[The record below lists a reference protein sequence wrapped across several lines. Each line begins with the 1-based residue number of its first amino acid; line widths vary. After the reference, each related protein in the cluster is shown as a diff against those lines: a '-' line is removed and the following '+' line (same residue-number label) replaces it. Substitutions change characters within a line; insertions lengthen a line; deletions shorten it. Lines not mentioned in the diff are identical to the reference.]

1 MMKRERIMAGAIG
14 VLTIA
19 SIGSGC
25 RAYMLKPE
33 PHDVSA
39 DRMTTMPEEVWK
51 PEYDIP
57 ATEYAYIT
65 DEQLAEIEAQ
75 EAQSVED
82 ALLASATRID
92 NVTVTHYCIC

>member
-19 SIGSGC
+19 SIGIGC

-39 DRMTTMPEEVWK
+39 DRMTTMPEEVW
-51 PEYDIP
+51 
-57 ATEYAYIT
+57 
-65 DEQLAEIEAQ
+65 
-75 EAQSVED
+75 
-82 ALLASATRID
+82 
-92 NVTVTHYCIC
+92 

>member
-14 VLTIA
+14 VLTVA
-19 SIGSGC
+19 SIGVGC

-82 ALLASATRID
+82 ALLAQATRID
-92 NVTVTHYCIC
+92 NVTVKH